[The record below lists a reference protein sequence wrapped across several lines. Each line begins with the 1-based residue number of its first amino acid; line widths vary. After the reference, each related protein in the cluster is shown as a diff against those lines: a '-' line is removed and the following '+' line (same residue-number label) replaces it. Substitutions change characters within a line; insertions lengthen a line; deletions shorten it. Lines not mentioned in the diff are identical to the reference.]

1 MKRILFLIVLLLAA
15 TSALAEIR
23 AIDITVF
30 GMD

>member
-1 MKRILFLIVLLLAA
+1 MKRFSFLILLVLAA

-23 AIDITVF
+23 SIDITVF